1 MTHSTLRLLAV
12 TTCAA
17 AALAVAGC
25 SSDSS
30 DSSSPSTSSATSSS
44 ASASTAASSPST
56 GALVPRDIDATGTNF
71 TIADYIKQNNIV
83 ETPLKPGAEGAPT
96 IDLPMP
102 EGWSTAG
109 DKTPDYAYAAIEY
122 TGPDASQASYQPN
135 FIALLSKL
143 EGTVD
148 AQALIEA
155 APGEIK
161 NLKGASVVD
170 ERTTTLSGYPAYD
183 IAATYDLEGTEAL
196 SAQKTVIIPGDGVT
210 YILQLNGTSDQAQ
223 AEILGAAAK
232 AIDGATIS
240 Q

>member
-1 MTHSTLRLLAV
+1 MNHSTVRLLAV
-12 TTCAA
+12 TTCAT
-17 AALAVAGC
+17 AALALAGC

-30 DSSSPSTSSATSSS
+30 DSSSPSTSSATSS
-44 ASASTAASSPST
+44 AASTASSSPST
-56 GALVPRDIDATGTNF
+56 GALVPRDIDASGTNF

-102 EGWSTAG
+102 EGWATAG

-143 EGTVD
+143 EGDVD

-161 NLKGASVVD
+161 NLKGASVFD
-170 ERTTTLSGYPAYD
+170 ERTTTLSGYPAYE

-196 SAQKTVIIPGDGVT
+196 SAQKTVIIPGAGAT